1 MSQPLDAVRDHLR
14 GHFARVGI
22 DAEPDAASV
31 TFLGVER
38 IEVLRFGPDRDGIAH
53 YVSLGCS
60 RHPMTDPAAG
70 AADPVRGPRA
80 EVVMSL
86 RVTTPTPGLA
96 RSLAVVA
103 ATPAV
108 EGVVLVPDALIDLS
122 GPLWDRRPFTAVL
135 LGESSIADLPPEPLR
150 PGGVPVGGA
159 DHRDGGGV
167 GAAQGR
173 RGDAAGLERRRRRR
187 RWTRGA
193 APRHR
198 ASYSQWLRR
207 KLRYRNP
214 QIVAIN
220 SSTAG

>member
-1 MSQPLDAVRDHLR
+1 MSRPLGAVRDHLR
-14 GHFARVGI
+14 EHFAGVGI

-60 RHPMTDPAAG
+60 RHPMTDPAAV

-80 EVVMSL
+80 EVTMSL

-122 GPLWDRRPFTAVL
+122 GPQGNSALWDSAPFTAVL
-135 LGESSIADLPPEPLR
+135 LGESTVADLTLPQPWDPVVFLSA
-150 PGGVPVGGA
+150 VPITATEAAWVRLKGGA
-159 DHRDGGGV
+159 AMRQAWSDDGV
-167 GAAQGR
+167 
-173 RGDAAGLERRRRRR
+173 DVEDPRRR
-187 RWTRGA
+187 
-193 APRHR
+193 
-198 ASYSQWLRR
+198 ASS
-207 KLRYRNP
+207 P
-214 QIVAIN
+214 
-220 SSTAG
+220 S